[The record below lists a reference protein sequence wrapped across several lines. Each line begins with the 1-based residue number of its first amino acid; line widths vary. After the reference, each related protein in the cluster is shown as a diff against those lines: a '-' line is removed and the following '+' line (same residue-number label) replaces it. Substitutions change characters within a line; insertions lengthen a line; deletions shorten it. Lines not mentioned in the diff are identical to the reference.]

1 MPDKG
6 RGGQHVGLLTVRG
19 RFVDGKIVL
28 LDDVPIQGTRDVLIT
43 FLDRDDFVVLHQ
55 DDYVSMAE
63 AASNE
68 AAVKARN
75 LLTNREY
82 EVLELLQ
89 HGLTNKEIAIE
100 LRLSTGTVRNYA
112 SSIYNKLDVRN
123 RIEAVTRAV
132 ELGLLPMLG
141 ERPAR

>member
-6 RGGQHVGLLTVRG
+6 PGGQRVGLLTVRG

-28 LDDVPIQGTRDVLIT
+28 LDDVPIQGTHDVLIT

-55 DDYVSMAE
+55 EDYLSMAE

-141 ERPAR
+141 ERSVR